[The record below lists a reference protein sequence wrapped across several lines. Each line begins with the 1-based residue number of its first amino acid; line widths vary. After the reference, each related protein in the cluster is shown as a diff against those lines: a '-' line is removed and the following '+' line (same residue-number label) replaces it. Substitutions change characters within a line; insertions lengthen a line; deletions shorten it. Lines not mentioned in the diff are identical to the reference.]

1 MPAVFAPQ
9 TIIQTGDIEMIRVAP
24 ETIAVARRLYE
35 DKTLPVREVARKAGI
50 DPKTLYV
57 YAKRE
62 GWSARSDRMVPSDIR
77 PLEWAGRR
85 CTGLAL
91 CPERKALVGRAWAAA
106 HQQMDEIEN
115 RLKLMGSG
123 KSTPDLALWREAR
136 SVATLVR
143 TLKDLSRI
151 DDEETARIA
160 DRLKA
165 EKEGKDGSSSDPT
178 PLEAEMR
185 ERLARRLEGLRK
197 GRQVERSAGADG

>member
-1 MPAVFAPQ
+1 MN
-9 TIIQTGDIEMIRVAP
+9 RVEP

-35 DKTLPVREVARKAGI
+35 DKIFPVREVARKAGI
-50 DPKTLYV
+50 DPKTLYI

-62 GWSARSDRMVPSDIR
+62 GWSARSDRMVPSDVR
-77 PLEWAGRR
+77 PVEWAGRR

-106 HQQMDEIEN
+106 YQQMDEIEN

-178 PLEAEMR
+178 PLETEMR

>member
-1 MPAVFAPQ
+1 
-9 TIIQTGDIEMIRVAP
+9 
-24 ETIAVARRLYE
+24 VARRLYE

-123 KSTPDLALWREAR
+123 KSTSDLALWREAR

-165 EKEGKDGSSSDPT
+165 EKESKDGSSSDPT
-178 PLEAEMR
+178 PLETEMR

>member
-1 MPAVFAPQ
+1 
-9 TIIQTGDIEMIRVAP
+9 MIRVAP

-35 DKTLPVREVARKAGI
+35 DKTLSVREVARKAGI

-77 PLEWAGRR
+77 PLDWAGRR

-106 HQQMDEIEN
+106 HQQMDEIEH

-165 EKEGKDGSSSDPT
+165 EKEGKDGSRADPT
-178 PLEAEMR
+178 PLETEMR

-197 GRQVERSAGADG
+197 GRSVERSAGADG

>member
-1 MPAVFAPQ
+1 
-9 TIIQTGDIEMIRVAP
+9 MIRVAP

-123 KSTPDLALWREAR
+123 KSTPDLALWRETR

-165 EKEGKDGSSSDPT
+165 EKESKDGSSSDPT
-178 PLEAEMR
+178 PLETEMR

>member
-1 MPAVFAPQ
+1 
-9 TIIQTGDIEMIRVAP
+9 
-24 ETIAVARRLYE
+24 
-35 DKTLPVREVARKAGI
+35 
-50 DPKTLYV
+50 
-57 YAKRE
+57 
-62 GWSARSDRMVPSDIR
+62 
-77 PLEWAGRR
+77 
-85 CTGLAL
+85 
-91 CPERKALVGRAWAAA
+91 
-106 HQQMDEIEN
+106 MDEIEN

-165 EKEGKDGSSSDPT
+165 EKEGKDGSSSDPA